1 MDEMV
6 VGGLVVE
13 TSPNEIMENIE
24 AQARL
29 ERQQSEVGQ
38 AAAVAQQKLDAIAG
52 TIRSAARP
60 P

>member
-1 MDEMV
+1 MV

>member
-1 MDEMV
+1 M
-6 VGGLVVE
+6 GGLVVE

-38 AAAVAQQKLDAIAG
+38 AAAVAQ
-52 TIRSAARP
+52 
-60 P
+60 